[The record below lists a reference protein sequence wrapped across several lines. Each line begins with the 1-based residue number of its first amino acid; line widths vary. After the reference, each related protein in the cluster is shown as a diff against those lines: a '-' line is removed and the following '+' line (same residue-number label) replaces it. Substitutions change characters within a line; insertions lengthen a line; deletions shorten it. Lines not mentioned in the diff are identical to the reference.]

1 MIDSILS
8 IHAIKQAHV
17 SKKHSTRQNIAVG
30 KQFGKDSYFIMA
42 ELCEGWKSIT
52 TRKRKIQILQLLFK
66 SSFLSYCH
74 TVQWH
79 QIVEKFFNLKAQI
92 SSNKASIKHLHSRS
106 SIHTEFVNQYQ
117 LGQEIFSAVVTKRKK
132 EVKDFLSIRR
142 WKIQTVRQRFRWNYN
157 HY

>member
-1 MIDSILS
+1 MIDSVLS

-42 ELCEGWKSIT
+42 KLCEGWKSIT
-52 TRKRKIQILQLLFK
+52 RRKRKIQVLQLLFK

-79 QIVEKFFNLKAQI
+79 QIVEKFFNLKARI
-92 SSNKASIKHLHSRS
+92 SSNKASVKCLHSRRYM
-106 SIHTEFVNQYQ
+106 HTEFVNQHE
-117 LGQEIFSAVVTKRKK
+117 LGQEVFSAAATKKK
-132 EVKDFLSIRR
+132 REVKDFLSIRR
-142 WKIQTVRQRFRWNYN
+142 WEIQTVRQSFKMKL
-157 HY
+157 